1 MSEALTSAVE
11 SAYEAF
17 NDGLEQGGESLSSG
31 LDSVMGLLTEGFNLF
46 GGESGNIGDMLTQM
60 GMDILTNAA
69 SNITDTL
76 MENLTEAF
84 EEMIQ
89 NFIAALME
97 EIVKS
102 IAMMGIGAATS
113 GALCQVIPILAAVKA
128 VAETIKT
135 LLDALASI

>member
-1 MSEALTSAVE
+1 
-11 SAYEAF
+11 
-17 NDGLEQGGESLSSG
+17 
-31 LDSVMGLLTEGFNLF
+31 MGLLTEGFNLF
-46 GGESGNIGDMLTQM
+46 GGESGNVGDMLTQM

-89 NFIAALME
+89 SFIAALME

-113 GALCQVIPILAAVKA
+113 GALCQVIPVLAAVKA